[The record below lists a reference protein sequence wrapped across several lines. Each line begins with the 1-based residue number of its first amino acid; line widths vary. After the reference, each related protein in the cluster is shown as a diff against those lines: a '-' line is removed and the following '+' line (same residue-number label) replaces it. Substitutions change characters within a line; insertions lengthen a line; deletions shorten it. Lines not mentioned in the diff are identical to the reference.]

1 MQHEVTTL
9 RHGLVFSCEM
19 IPREMGAARTTM
31 RAFLSRARDMHS
43 SWRSPTDILLPL
55 SATLASSEPT
65 FSRMFTVSTA
75 AHTSSSLRPSGVSD

>member
-1 MQHEVTTL
+1 
-9 RHGLVFSCEM
+9 
-19 IPREMGAARTTM
+19 
-31 RAFLSRARDMHS
+31 MHS